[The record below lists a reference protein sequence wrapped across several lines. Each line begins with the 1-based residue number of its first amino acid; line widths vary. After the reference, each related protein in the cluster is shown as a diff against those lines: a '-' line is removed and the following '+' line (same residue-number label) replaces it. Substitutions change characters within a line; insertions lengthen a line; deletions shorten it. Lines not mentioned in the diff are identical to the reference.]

1 MNKPKTKMHPNSLAN
16 LKHAWDKDTARE
28 AQLLGAAK
36 RSANAKARAAL
47 KLSLESWKQL
57 REEVSD
63 DFSSVELLRVI
74 AMQKIEEG
82 DTDAGVEI
90 LKSIAEF
97 ERPKLQR
104 VEQKVEE
111 VSASDMSDEELAA
124 ALKEL
129 SEDKENNNG

>member
-1 MNKPKTKMHPNSLAN
+1 MHPNSLAN
-16 LKHAWDKDTARE
+16 LTSAWDKDTARE

-36 RSANAKARAAL
+36 RSANAKARNAL

-57 REEVSD
+57 REEVSE

-82 DTDAGVEI
+82 DIDAGVEI

-111 VSASDMSDEELAA
+111 VNASDMSDEEIEK

-129 SEDKENNNG
+129 SEDKE

>member
-1 MNKPKTKMHPNSLAN
+1 MTDKIKRTVHPNSLKN
-16 LKHAWDKDTARE
+16 LSAAWNSETAKE
-28 AQLLGAAK
+28 AQLLGAKK
-36 RSANAKARAAL
+36 RTANRIAREQL
-47 KLSLESWKQL
+47 KMSLDSWRAL

-82 DTDAGVEI
+82 DVDGGVEI

-111 VSASDMSDEELAA
+111 VNADAMTDEELAEA
-124 ALKEL
+124 IKKL
-129 SEDKENNNG
+129 SEE

>member
-1 MNKPKTKMHPNSLAN
+1 
-16 LKHAWDKDTARE
+16 
-28 AQLLGAAK
+28 
-36 RSANAKARAAL
+36 
-47 KLSLESWKQL
+47 
-57 REEVSD
+57 
-63 DFSSVELLRVI
+63 
-74 AMQKIEEG
+74 MQKIEEG

-111 VSASDMSDEELAA
+111 VNASDMSDEEIEK

-129 SEDKENNNG
+129 SEDKE